1 MYGAGPFG
9 ALTAPYPPTEIGP
22 STSNYTQT
30 PFTMI
35 TRIYVQL
42 DMHTSSN
49 GAEYALARPYVNPE
63 GVVFVA
69 VVLLLSIFPV
79 LVSELR
85 HTITQRDWG
94 ERARRSFCG
103 GLRFAPFTFSFD
115 NQATPR
121 INLPPVML
129 AT

>member
-1 MYGAGPFG
+1 MERVGKEEVLVVWCGAIRSSRRAVP
-9 ALTAPYPPTEIGP
+9 AEIGP

-35 TRIYVQL
+35 TRTYYVQL

-79 LVSELR
+79 LV
-85 HTITQRDWG
+85 HNYT
-94 ERARRSFCG
+94 A
-103 GLRFAPFTFSFD
+103 
-115 NQATPR
+115 
-121 INLPPVML
+121 
-129 AT
+129 

>member
-1 MYGAGPFG
+1 MERVGKEEVLVVWCGAIRSSRRAVP
-9 ALTAPYPPTEIGP
+9 AEIGP
-22 STSNYTQT
+22 GTSNCTQN

-35 TRIYVQL
+35 TRMYVQL

-79 LVSELR
+79 LV
-85 HTITQRDWG
+85 HNYT
-94 ERARRSFCG
+94 A
-103 GLRFAPFTFSFD
+103 
-115 NQATPR
+115 
-121 INLPPVML
+121 
-129 AT
+129 

>member
-1 MYGAGPFG
+1 MERVGKEEVLVVWCGAIRSPRR
-9 ALTAPYPPTEIGP
+9 AVPAEIGP

-35 TRIYVQL
+35 TRMYVQL

-69 VVLLLSIFPV
+69 VVLLSIFPV
-79 LVSELR
+79 LV
-85 HTITQRDWG
+85 HNYT
-94 ERARRSFCG
+94 A
-103 GLRFAPFTFSFD
+103 
-115 NQATPR
+115 
-121 INLPPVML
+121 
-129 AT
+129 